1 MALDV
6 AVILAALGITTLEL
20 VEAAAVAL
28 TLYGDSRRY
37 EVFAYVAVGVAVV
50 LAPTLLIGQAI
61 ALLPLVAIRITGGG
75 LLLYFGLRLFRSAR
89 RSVLRERGVKVSGA
103 KEPLEKGIFYT
114 GFSVGAIEAFEA
126 SIVLIGLLPNNY
138 SSTLIGLIA
147 GVAIVIAS
155 TLVLQT
161 QVRKVKQANMKV
173 IVSALLLSF
182 AALWL
187 AETVAPGLSD
197 LVLVPLFLAFAL
209 IVHWLANRP
218 TSIPIPIVS
227 EGKQSPPE
235 SEIK

>member
-28 TLYGDSRRY
+28 ALYGDSRRY
-37 EVFAYVAVGVAVV
+37 AVFAYVAMGVVVV
-50 LAPTLLIGQAI
+50 LVPTLLIGRAI
-61 ALLPLVAIRITGGG
+61 AMLPLLAIRITGGG
-75 LLLYFGLRLFRSAR
+75 LLLYFGLRLLRSAR
-89 RSVLRERGVKVSGA
+89 RSVLRERSGKVSGE
-103 KEPLEKGIFYT
+103 KEPLEKGIFYP

-218 TSIPIPIVS
+218 TSIPIPTVS
-227 EGKQSPPE
+227 EGEQSPPE